1 MNCTYE
7 GKNWVIGVSVALGT
21 MISISLLIGFGCKKE
36 VDQEIAEMEY
46 KREMEQN
53 QLDNFHYG
61 LELNRIRIEGNE
73 EQRVIEKREKERDRE
88 TEKERQRQKQLE
100 RELNEKEK
108 RSQNVASMF
117 ERVLNTYKVNKNVG
131 LVVDCKNKDDSKTK
145 EGDIKLHENVDEI
158 NRNSANNYNNDSN
171 YKNDKNDNNISK
183 SESLNDYQQ
192 GDAPPMPN
200 QVQVNLDNNV

>member
-21 MISISLLIGFGCKKE
+21 MISISLLIGFRCKKE

-183 SESLNDYQQ
+183 SESLNDYQY